1 MTANIFAT
9 DTILF
14 ELAFRPKTLG
24 KPTDEASIGE
34 DYVQCEMS
42 RSSTDG
48 AFWSASV
55 AEGYYLCSPK
65 TTPRVNNSTYRASD
79 VCWN

>member
-1 MTANIFAT
+1 MTADIFAT

-14 ELAFRPKTLG
+14 ELAFRPKSLG

-55 AEGYYLCSPK
+55 AEGYYIC
-65 TTPRVNNSTYRASD
+65 TPSDKSHQGVTYRSSD